1 MNSNISHLKP
11 GDPDLS
17 KLPSHIAIIMDGN
30 GRWAKQRLMH
40 RISGHEKGADAVRM
54 IVRTCR
60 EIGIQILTLYA
71 FSTENWQR
79 PKAEIAA
86 LMDLLKRFLV
96 SESREMQ
103 DNNIRLNTIGQT
115 HRIPKSVRSVLQQ
128 NMDLTASNTGLML
141 NLALSYGGRAEIV
154 EMVKQVATQV
164 KKGHLEPSA
173 ITPEIVGDHLYTR
186 GMCDPDLL
194 IRTGGDMRIS
204 NFLLWQI
211 AYAEIFVT
219 DTLWPEFSREEF
231 MAILADFQRR
241 ERRFGRSPS
250 G

>member
-1 MNSNISHLKP
+1 MSHPGP

-30 GRWAKQRLMH
+30 GRWAKQRLMN
-40 RISGHEKGADAVRM
+40 RISGHEKGADAVRR

-60 EIGIQILTLYA
+60 EIGIEILTLYA

-79 PKAEIAA
+79 PKAEVVA
-86 LMDLLKRFLV
+86 LMDLLKRFLK
-96 SESREMQ
+96 SESKEMHE
-103 DNNIRLNTIGQT
+103 NNIRLNTIGQT
-115 HRIPKSVRSVLQQ
+115 HRLPKGVRSLLQQ
-128 NMDLTASNTGLML
+128 NMEMTASNSGLTL

-154 EMVKQVATQV
+154 DMVKQVATHV
-164 KKGHLEPSA
+164 KNGRLEPSA
-173 ITPEIVGDHLYTR
+173 ITPDIVSDNLYTR

-211 AYAEIFVT
+211 AYTEIFVT

-231 MAILADFQRR
+231 MTILSDFQKR
-241 ERRFGRSPS
+241 ERRFGRINQT
-250 G
+250 